1 MIMED
6 QTITH
11 KEIYD
16 RLILVEAKIDSID
29 TNTKGI
35 VEAFTNAKGAFKVLE
50 WIAKFLAIIAAIA
63 AAYGVL
69 VGAFSFLGK
78 K

>member
-1 MIMED
+1 MEE

-16 RLILVEAKIDSID
+16 RLVLVD
-29 TNTKGI
+29 
-35 VEAFTNAKGAFKVLE
+35 AFQSLQGAFKVLS
-50 WIAKFLAIIAAIA
+50 WIASAAKPILWIA
-63 AAYGVL
+63 
-69 VGAFSFLGK
+69 GAFGAATLFWSQLGK

>member
-1 MIMED
+1 MED

-16 RLILVEAKIDSID
+16 RLVLVEAKIDSID

-35 VEAFTNAKGAFKVLE
+35 VEAFINAQGAFKVLE
-50 WIAKFLAIIAAIA
+50 WIAKFLTIIAAIA

-69 VGAFSFLGK
+69 VGAFSFFGK